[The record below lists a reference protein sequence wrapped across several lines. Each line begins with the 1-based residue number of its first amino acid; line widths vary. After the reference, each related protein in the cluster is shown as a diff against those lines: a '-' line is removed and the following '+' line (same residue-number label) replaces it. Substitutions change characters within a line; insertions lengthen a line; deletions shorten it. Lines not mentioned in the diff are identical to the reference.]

1 MPKAKAKKSFSLSA
15 ALRYAKRPTMPN
27 WSKSMFGG
35 TLDMRPSGDIMMP
48 FLTVELVLFA
58 LFVVLVVVF
67 VLFKVVLTVFLIEV
81 LLVLVVLVV
90 VEFEFNKDEVDFA
103 LALLPDAA
111 VVFIPS
117 ELLAN
122 MLELDEFTLFED
134 DESCKL
140 IDGSLVFKVLN
151 DVKSLV
157 LLLLLLFKP
166 STLVPLGL
174 LWTL

>member
-15 ALRYAKRPTMPN
+15 ALKYANRPTMPN

-35 TLDMRPSGDIMMP
+35 TLDMRPSGDIIMP

-58 LFVVLVVVF
+58 LLVALVVVF
-67 VLFKVVLTVFLIEV
+67 VLFKVVLTVFLLI
-81 LLVLVVLVV
+81 LVFVV
-90 VEFEFNKDEVDFA
+90 VVVVFEFVFNEDVVDFA
-103 LALLPDAA
+103 LALLLDVAA
-111 VVFIPS
+111 VFIPS

-140 IDGSLVFKVLN
+140 IDVSLVFYA
-151 DVKSLV
+151 
-157 LLLLLLFKP
+157 F
-166 STLVPLGL
+166 
-174 LWTL
+174 

>member
-1 MPKAKAKKSFSLSA
+1 
-15 ALRYAKRPTMPN
+15 
-27 WSKSMFGG
+27 MFGG